1 MLGVHWEGL
10 RLSLYVFCCR
20 LIKVSFLCRF
30 CLLESVLFVLA
41 SSAFYLSLSVYRGLC
56 LPPFPPLLID

>member
-20 LIKVSFLCRF
+20 LIKVSFLSVGFVFLNLF
-30 CLLESVLFVLA
+30 CSFSPQVHFIFLCQFIGVYA
-41 SSAFYLSLSVYRGLC
+41 SRLSRPS
-56 LPPFPPLLID
+56 